1 MRGEMFS
8 LLRERRREA
17 SIPTEEEEEEE
28 EEEERTELTIG
39 EERGSSSST
48 EERGNFKPA
57 GLLVERRETG
67 ELNSARLNFW
77 SLKEIGSCCRLWMS
91 EKRYYSTD
99 TIIGVKAKTAEERT
113 LLE

>member
-1 MRGEMFS
+1 MSGMRGEMFS

-17 SIPTEEEEEEE
+17 SIPTEEEE

-67 ELNSARLNFW
+67 ELHSARLNFW
-77 SLKEIGSCCRLWMS
+77 SLEEIGSCCRLWMS

>member
-1 MRGEMFS
+1 MSGMRGEMFS

-17 SIPTEEEEEEE
+17 SIPTEE

-67 ELNSARLNFW
+67 
-77 SLKEIGSCCRLWMS
+77 
-91 EKRYYSTD
+91 
-99 TIIGVKAKTAEERT
+99 VKAKTAEERT

>member
-1 MRGEMFS
+1 MFS

-17 SIPTEEEEEEE
+17 SIPTEE

-67 ELNSARLNFW
+67 QLNSARLNFW
-77 SLKEIGSCCRLWMS
+77 SL
-91 EKRYYSTD
+91 
-99 TIIGVKAKTAEERT
+99 
-113 LLE
+113 

>member
-1 MRGEMFS
+1 LSGMRGEMFS

-17 SIPTEEEEEEE
+17 SIPTEEEE

-67 ELNSARLNFW
+67 
-77 SLKEIGSCCRLWMS
+77 
-91 EKRYYSTD
+91 
-99 TIIGVKAKTAEERT
+99 VKAKTAEERT

>member
-1 MRGEMFS
+1 MFS

-17 SIPTEEEEEEE
+17 SIPTEEEE

-77 SLKEIGSCCRLWMS
+77 SLKEIGSCCRLS
-91 EKRYYSTD
+91 A
-99 TIIGVKAKTAEERT
+99 IIQLT
-113 LLE
+113 LS

>member
-1 MRGEMFS
+1 MSGMRGEMFS

-17 SIPTEEEEEEE
+17 SIPTEE

-67 ELNSARLNFW
+67 ELHSARLNFW

>member
-1 MRGEMFS
+1 MSGMRGEMFS

-17 SIPTEEEEEEE
+17 SIPTEEE

-67 ELNSARLNFW
+67 ELHSARLNFW
-77 SLKEIGSCCRLWMS
+77 SLEEIGSCCRLWMS

>member
-1 MRGEMFS
+1 MSGMRGEMFS

-17 SIPTEEEEEEE
+17 SIPTE

-67 ELNSARLNFW
+67 ELHSARLNFW

-91 EKRYYSTD
+91 EKCYYSTD

>member
-1 MRGEMFS
+1 MFS

-17 SIPTEEEEEEE
+17 SIPTEEEE

-67 ELNSARLNFW
+67 VP
-77 SLKEIGSCCRLWMS
+77 SLGETYHTVFISYSLVASRMS
-91 EKRYYSTD
+91 DS
-99 TIIGVKAKTAEERT
+99 
-113 LLE
+113 

>member
-1 MRGEMFS
+1 MFS

-17 SIPTEEEEEEE
+17 SIPT

-67 ELNSARLNFW
+67 ELHS
-77 SLKEIGSCCRLWMS
+77 
-91 EKRYYSTD
+91 
-99 TIIGVKAKTAEERT
+99 VKFEF
-113 LLE
+113 LVP